1 MHDNWIEIQFQ
12 TTGEVLG
19 KSKFVTNLR
28 QANKMLLPP
37 CHIFKYDKV
46 VDKKVSN
53 IHKSI
58 VAQ

>member
-28 QANKMLLPP
+28 QANKRIYYVTASMS
-37 CHIFKYDKV
+37 YV
-46 VDKKVSN
+46 
-53 IHKSI
+53 
-58 VAQ
+58 